1 MQREAGDREN
11 DVSTSH
17 TPQLSRRVA
26 LYARYSSDQQRAAS
40 IEDQFRNCRRRAES
54 EGWSIAET
62 YADEAMSGAD
72 SNRPQY
78 QAMLAA
84 ASRRDIDVLLI
95 DDLSRLSRDQVE
107 SERVIRRL
115 EFVGIRIIAVT
126 DGYDSET
133 KAATRKIQ
141 RGVKN
146 LINEM
151 RLDELREQV
160 HRGLTGQAMKNYW
173 CGGRPYGY
181 RLRPILDANQKDTYG
196 NPARIG
202 TVLEID
208 SEQAKIVA
216 EIFDSYARG
225 VSYFSLARSFNER
238 GIPSP
243 GSTWKREVRRCRG
256 WVASAIRVILRNP
269 LYTGHVR
276 WNVSQF
282 VRDPDSGKH
291 KRRRRSQAEWVTHHD
306 ESLRIVSDELFDRVQ
321 ARMQAFANSDKRL
334 KSGGKVK
341 YVLSGLLYCE
351 ACGANYVLGDKDK
364 YACSSFIH
372 GRACSNEIRVR
383 RDAAE
388 AVILHAVHRQLR
400 DPDRVTLMVNE
411 MQKHLAQ
418 LFKEHAARSREMP
431 QELRDLE
438 ARLDRLRRR
447 LKDGDPDMAADEIQ
461 AAIER
466 AEAKRRQLRSGL
478 RDGAEVSRV
487 TAAVP
492 RAAEI
497 CDERIT
503 LGLSGDA
510 KASEEARLVLREII
524 PDRIRL
530 SPKPDGSLWA
540 HSALQPAALL
550 VATGYRGRGDR
561 I

>member
-1 MQREAGDREN
+1 MSAAQYSGSR
-11 DVSTSH
+11 
-17 TPQLSRRVA
+17 RRVA

-40 IEDQFRNCRRRAES
+40 IEDQFRNCRRRADS

-84 ASRRDIDVLLI
+84 ASRREIDILLI

-115 EFVGIRIIAVT
+115 EFLGIRIIAVT

-181 RLRPILDANQKDTYG
+181 RLKPILDPSQNDAYG

-202 TVLEID
+202 TVLELD
-208 SEQAKIVA
+208 PEQAEIVR
-216 EIFDSYARG
+216 EIFESYARG
-225 VSYFSLARSFNER
+225 FSHFSIARSLNER

-243 GSTWKREVRRCRG
+243 GSTWKRQVRRCRG
-256 WVASAIRVILRNP
+256 WVGSAVRVILMNP
-269 LYTGHVR
+269 LYTGLVR

-282 VRDPDSGKH
+282 LRDPDSGKY
-291 KRRRRSQAEWVTHHD
+291 KRRRRSRDEWVSHRD
-306 ESLRIVSDELFDRVQ
+306 EALRIISNELFEHVQ
-321 ARMQAFANSDKRL
+321 ERFRSRANPDKRL
-334 KSGGKVK
+334 RTGGKAK
-341 YVLSGLLYCE
+341 YLLSGLMYCE
-351 ACGANYVLGDKDK
+351 SCGSNYVLGDREK
-364 YACSSFIH
+364 YVCSSYMN
-372 GRACSNEIRVR
+372 GRACANDIRVR
-383 RDAAE
+383 RDTAE
-388 AVILHAVHRQLR
+388 AVVLQRVRDQLR
-400 DPDRVTLMVNE
+400 EPARVAAMISE
-411 MQKHLAQ
+411 MQNHLASLLREQ
-418 LFKEHAARSREMP
+418 AAKSREAP
-431 QELRDLE
+431 QELKELDSRLE
-438 ARLDRLRRR
+438 RLRRR
-447 LKDGDPDMAADEIQ
+447 LRDGDPDMAADELQ

-466 AEAKRRQLRSGL
+466 AEAKRRQLVAGFRE
-478 RDGAEVSRV
+478 GAEVARV
-487 TAAVP
+487 LSTIP
-492 RAAEI
+492 RAAEL
-497 CDERIT
+497 CEERIA
-503 LGLSGDA
+503 LGLHGDPQA
-510 KASEEARLVLREII
+510 CEEARVILRSLI
-524 PDRIRL
+524 PDRIQL
-530 SPKPDGSLWA
+530 SRKADGSLWA
-540 HSALQPAALL
+540 HCAFQPAALL
-550 VATGYRGRGDR
+550 ATGSRGRGDR

>member
-1 MQREAGDREN
+1 MNAAQYSGSR
-11 DVSTSH
+11 
-17 TPQLSRRVA
+17 RRVA

-40 IEDQFRNCRRRAES
+40 IEDQFRNCRRRADS

-84 ASRRDIDVLLI
+84 ASRREIDILLI

-115 EFVGIRIIAVT
+115 EFLGIRIIAVT

-181 RLRPILDANQKDTYG
+181 RLKPILDPSQNDAYG

-202 TVLEID
+202 TVLELD
-208 SEQAKIVA
+208 PEQADIVRKIF
-216 EIFDSYARG
+216 EGYARG
-225 VSYFSLARSFNER
+225 FSHFSIARSLNER

-243 GSTWKREVRRCRG
+243 GSTWKRQVRRCRG
-256 WVASAIRVILRNP
+256 WVGSAVRVILMNP
-269 LYTGHVR
+269 LYTGLVR

-282 VRDPDSGKH
+282 LRDPDSGKY
-291 KRRRRSQAEWVTHHD
+291 KRRRRSRDEWVSHRD
-306 ESLRIVSDELFDRVQ
+306 EALRIISDELFEHVQ
-321 ARMQAFANSDKRL
+321 ERFRSRANPDKRL
-334 KSGGKVK
+334 RTGGKAK
-341 YVLSGLLYCE
+341 YLLSGLMYCE
-351 ACGANYVLGDKDK
+351 SCGSNYVLGDREK
-364 YACSSFIH
+364 YVCSSYMN
-372 GRACSNEIRVR
+372 GRACANDIRVR
-383 RDAAE
+383 RDTAE
-388 AVILHAVHRQLR
+388 AAVLQRVRDQLR
-400 DPDRVTLMVNE
+400 EPARVAAMISE
-411 MQKHLAQ
+411 MQNHLASLLREQ
-418 LFKEHAARSREMP
+418 AAKSREAP
-431 QELRDLE
+431 QELKELDSRLE
-438 ARLDRLRRR
+438 RLRRR
-447 LKDGDPDMAADEIQ
+447 LRDGDPDMAADELQ

-466 AEAKRRQLRSGL
+466 AEAKRRQLVAGFRE
-478 RDGAEVSRV
+478 GAEVARV
-487 TAAVP
+487 LSTIP
-492 RAAEI
+492 RAAEL
-497 CDERIT
+497 CEERIA
-503 LGLSGDA
+503 LGLHGDPQA
-510 KASEEARLVLREII
+510 CEEARVILRSLI
-524 PDRIRL
+524 PDRIQL
-530 SPKPDGSLWA
+530 SRKEDGSLWA
-540 HSALQPAALL
+540 HCAFQPAALL
-550 VATGYRGRGDR
+550 ATGSRGRGDR

>member
-1 MQREAGDREN
+1 MVAVRSVISA
-11 DVSTSH
+11 
-17 TPQLSRRVA
+17 PKVA

-40 IEDQFRNCRRRAES
+40 IEDQFRNCRRKADAEN
-54 EGWSIAET
+54 WCIAET

-84 ASRRDIDVLLI
+84 ANRREFDVLLI

-115 EFVGIRIIAVT
+115 EFLGIRIVAVT

-133 KAATRKIQ
+133 KSATRKIQ

-181 RLRPILDANQKDTYG
+181 RLKPILDPTQKDAYG
-196 NPARIG
+196 ESARIG

-208 SEQAKIVA
+208 SDQAAVIS
-216 EIFDSYARG
+216 EIFESYARG
-225 VSYFSLARSFNER
+225 ISYFSIARSLNER
-238 GIPSP
+238 GVASP
-243 GSTWKREVRRCRG
+243 GSTWKRKVRRCRG
-256 WVASAIRVILRNP
+256 WVASAVRVILRNP
-269 LYTGHVR
+269 LYTGLVR

-282 VRDPDSGKH
+282 VRDPDTGKH
-291 KRRRRSQAEWVTHHD
+291 KRCRRSEKEWVRHRD
-306 ESLRIVSDELFDRVQ
+306 ESLRIVSDDLFERVREGMERH
-321 ARMQAFANSDKRL
+321 ASNDKRL
-334 KSGGKVK
+334 KSGGKSK
-341 YVLSGLLYCE
+341 FLLSGLLYC
-351 ACGANYVLGDKDK
+351 ATCGANYVMGDGYK
-364 YACSSFIH
+364 YACSSYLH
-372 GRACSNEIRVR
+372 GRACSNAVRVR
-383 RDAAE
+383 RDKAE
-388 AVILHAVHRQLR
+388 AVILGGIHEQLR
-400 DPDRVTLMVNE
+400 DPDRVTLMVAE
-411 MQKHLAQ
+411 MQKHLTQ
-418 LFKEHAARSREMP
+418 LLREHAARSHEAP
-431 QELRDLE
+431 QELKELE

-447 LKDGDPDMAADEIQ
+447 LKDGDPDMTTDELQ

-466 AEAKRRQLRSGL
+466 AEAKHRQLQRGL
-478 RDGAEVSRV
+478 QGGDVGRV
-487 TAAVP
+487 LEAVP
-492 RAAEI
+492 RAAEL

-510 KASEEARLVLREII
+510 KASEEARLVLRELI

-540 HSALQPAALL
+540 HSAIHPAALL
-550 VATGYRGRGDR
+550 LAAGYRGRGDR

>member
-1 MQREAGDREN
+1 MNA
-11 DVSTSH
+11 
-17 TPQLSRRVA
+17 LRVPGA
-26 LYARYSSDQQRAAS
+26 APRVVMYARYSSDQQRAAS
-40 IEDQFRNCRRRAES
+40 IEDQYRNCRRRTES
-54 EGWSIAET
+54 EGWSVAET

-78 QAMLAA
+78 QAMLAV
-84 ASRRDIDVLLI
+84 ASRREFDVLLI

-115 EFVGIRIIAVT
+115 EFLGIRIIAVT

-181 RLRPILDANQKDTYG
+181 RLKPILDPSQHDAYG

-208 SEQAKIVA
+208 SDQGKVVA
-216 EIFDSYARG
+216 EIFERYAAG
-225 VSYFSLARSFNER
+225 VSYFAIARSLNER
-238 GIPSP
+238 DIPSP

-256 WVASAIRVILRNP
+256 WVASAIRVMLRNP

-291 KRRRRSQAEWVTHHD
+291 KRRRRAEAEWVSHRD
-306 ESLRIVSDELFDRVQ
+306 ESLRVVPDEIFEQVQ
-321 ARMQAFANSDKRL
+321 LRMQAFANNDKRL
-334 KSGGKVK
+334 KSGGKAK
-341 YVLSGLLYCE
+341 YLLSGLMYCE
-351 ACGANYVLGDKDK
+351 TCGANYVLGDKEK
-364 YACSSFIH
+364 YVCSSYIN
-372 GRACSNEIRVR
+372 GRACSNDVRFR
-383 RDAAE
+383 RDTSE
-388 AVILHAVHRQLR
+388 AVILQGIRKQLR
-400 DPDRVTLMVNE
+400 DPDRLSLMVAE
-411 MQKHLAQ
+411 MQTYLTR
-418 LFKEHAARSREMP
+418 LSKERAARSLEAP
-431 QELRDLE
+431 QELKDLE
-438 ARLDRLRRR
+438 ARLERLRKR
-447 LKDGDPDMAADEIQ
+447 LKDGDPDMTADELQ

-466 AEAKRRQLRSGL
+466 VETKRRQLRNGL
-478 RDGAEVSRV
+478 REGTEVARV
-487 TAAVP
+487 IAAVP
-492 RAAEI
+492 RAAEL
-497 CDERIT
+497 CEERIA

-510 KASEEARLVLREII
+510 NASEEARLILRELV

-530 SPKPDGSLWA
+530 SRKPDGSLWA